1 MTALET
7 VLCKRRKQLYIYFG
21 VHFRREPSTTA
32 FGGWSMKKLIKER
45 LKEKQNSVEEVANQ
59 LRTTQS
65 FEVADLSRDV
75 QHVKI
80 SKGKPVSL
88 ERR

>member
-1 MTALET
+1 
-7 VLCKRRKQLYIYFG
+7 
-21 VHFRREPSTTA
+21 
-32 FGGWSMKKLIKER
+32 MKKLIKER
-45 LKEKQNSVEEVANQ
+45 LKEKQKCVEEVANQ

-65 FEVADLSRDV
+65 SEVADLSRDV

>member
-1 MTALET
+1 
-7 VLCKRRKQLYIYFG
+7 
-21 VHFRREPSTTA
+21 
-32 FGGWSMKKLIKER
+32 MKKLVKR
-45 LKEKQNSVEEVANQ
+45 LKENQNSVEEVANQ

-65 FEVADLSRDV
+65 SEVADLSRDV

-80 SKGKPVSL
+80 AKGKPVSL